1 MEEAQLLPYCT
12 RKKKSQGIYVR
23 SYGMYEST
31 VKIVIVEGHV
41 VVVHIWDTLHDL
53 SNIFR
58 TIEA

>member
-1 MEEAQLLPYCT
+1 
-12 RKKKSQGIYVR
+12 
-23 SYGMYEST
+23 MYEST